1 MFACI
6 QRTIKSVCAVARR
19 AAVVL
24 VVLNIGCAS
33 DGLNKM
39 VVNALHED
47 LASRMSGHA
56 TMVEVD
62 VCGLEGME
70 RNQLDDWLNRVSRSE
85 LASANVFGRV
95 GNGTEETSPDFRA
108 VVRYDIQS
116 RGNESGLV
124 VCALT
129 VIDEKTKE
137 TLIQKRSRSHEAAP
151 KDLKDACRSAIE
163 EAIRSCKSK
172 K

>member
-6 QRTIKSVCAVARR
+6 QRTIKCICAVARR
-19 AAVVL
+19 VAVVL

-33 DGLNKM
+33 ELC
-39 VVNALHED
+39 ED
-47 LASRMSGHA
+47 LSSRMSGHA

-70 RNQLDDWLNRVSRSE
+70 RNQMDDWLRRVSRSE

-95 GNGTEETSPDFRA
+95 GNGTEETSPDFRV
-108 VVRYDIQS
+108 VVRYDIES
-116 RGNESGLV
+116 RGDESGLV
-124 VCALT
+124 MCTLT
-129 VIDEKTKE
+129 VVDEKTQE
-137 TLIQKRSRSHEAAP
+137 ELIQRRSRSYEAAP
-151 KDLKDACRSAIE
+151 KGLKDACRSAIE

>member
-1 MFACI
+1 MLACL
-6 QRTIKSVCAVARR
+6 QRSIKSVRVTACR

-33 DGLNKM
+33 ELC
-39 VVNALHED
+39 ED
-47 LASRMSGHA
+47 LASRMSGHT

-62 VCGLEGME
+62 ICGLEGME
-70 RNQLDDWLNRVSRSE
+70 RNQLDDWLKRVSRSE
-85 LASANVFGRV
+85 LASANVFGRI
-95 GNGTEETSPDFRA
+95 GNGTEETSPDFR
-108 VVRYDIQS
+108 VVVKYDIQS

-137 TLIQKRSRSHEAAP
+137 TLIQKRSRSHETAP
-151 KDLKDACRSAIE
+151 KGLKDACRSAIAE
-163 EAIRSCKSK
+163 VIRSCQSK

>member
-1 MFACI
+1 MAC
-6 QRTIKSVCAVARR
+6 R
-19 AAVVL
+19 AAVV
-24 VVLNIGCAS
+24 VAVLNIGCAS
-33 DGLNKM
+33 DGLNEM
-39 VVNALHED
+39 VASALHED
-47 LASRMSGHA
+47 LASRTSGHA
-56 TMVEVD
+56 TIVEVD

-70 RNQLDDWLNRVSRSE
+70 RNQMEDWLKRVSRSE

-95 GNGTEETSPDFRA
+95 GNGTEESSPDFRVA
-108 VVRYDIQS
+108 VRYDIES

-137 TLIQKRSRSHEAAP
+137 ELIKMRSRSYEAAQ
-151 KDLKDACRSAIE
+151 KGLKDACRSAIAE
-163 EAIRSCKSK
+163 VLRSCQSK